1 MRKLSCILLLFLTFF
16 SCKEKEQSPDQNSLD
31 TLEFDY
37 QKMPK
42 RTGINPEA
50 TEILNEWSE
59 FQDFNSSFT
68 VLYKATNNED
78 LVLAIDE
85 LIKKEE
91 ELAKSEYPETFD
103 EFQIKSRQRVV
114 KTYLFKVKASIVNN
128 TKTTEPTIEMIKA
141 YNAFRAQL
149 NVLVNS
155 QLDKKL
161 ILDES

>member
-1 MRKLSCILLLFLTFF
+1 MPGKGGI
-16 SCKEKEQSPDQNSLD
+16 SPDQNSLD

-59 FQDFNSSFT
+59 FQDFNSSFN

-85 LIKKEE
+85 IIKKEE

-128 TKTTEPTIEMIKA
+128 AETTEPTIEMIKA
-141 YNAFRAQL
+141 YNALRAQL